1 MSSLR
6 VLICGLALIV
16 APPSLAQVPLE
27 LRPRPSGPY
36 EIRGVVVDA
45 GTGQPLPEVELSFQ
59 ESAQP
64 TSPPFEIIQSDANGT
79 FRVRNLAEGK
89 YTIRASRQGYAEQ
102 AFLQHE
108 NYWTGIAVGPGKD
121 SLHVRFPLSP
131 SAIITGQVTDENG
144 EAVREATVTLW
155 VHQMENGVRTVTQG
169 QTAQADDEGRY
180 RLEHLQPG
188 EYSLSVTAM
197 PWYSRYMQSQ
207 QPKEGVL
214 APLAR
219 EAQEALPDVVYATL
233 YYPNTRDWHGMGWIK
248 LQAGQTESAD
258 FKLIPEPSAHLQ
270 VQTGPSDTQPSSNF
284 ELMTELPGGGRS
296 NVMYRGLRTGAGTM
310 EISGVPAGRYR
321 IQMGSGGGNEK
332 ETEQEVELSAD
343 SQLRLD
349 GPTTGGL
356 AIRGVIRVAPGAPKI
371 EQAMLQLKD
380 AEGHSYNS
388 IFYEASGNADN
399 PSATFVFSNVPSGQ
413 VLRLSFLQPQDAVVK
428 KIEAKG
434 AEVSGTTIETDGS
447 QEVSLTVTVA
457 QVSNTLDGTA
467 IKQGKPFAG
476 AMILLMPEDG
486 KDWERFMRRD
496 QSDSDGTFH
505 LATILP
511 GKYVLFALENGWYM
525 EWSKPEVLQPFLAKA
540 QKLQVGE
547 QPLSAVTLEVQ

>member
-1 MSSLR
+1 MNSLR
-6 VLICGLALIV
+6 VLVCGLALLV
-16 APPSLAQVPLE
+16 GLPSLAQVPFE
-27 LRPRPSGPY
+27 LQPRPNGPY

-45 GTGQPLPEVELSFQ
+45 GTGQPLPEVDLSFQ

-64 TSPPFEIIQSDANGT
+64 TSPPFEIIQSDANGA

-131 SAIITGQVTDENG
+131 SATITGQVTDENG

-155 VHQMENGVRTVTQG
+155 VQQMENGARTITQG
-169 QTAQADDEGRY
+169 QTAQTDDEGRY
-180 RLEHLQPG
+180 RLEHLQTG

-197 PWYSRYMQSQ
+197 PWYSRYVQSQ
-207 QPKEGVL
+207 QPKGGVL
-214 APLAR
+214 APPAR

-233 YYPNTRDWHGMGWIK
+233 YYRNTRDWHGMEWIK

-270 VQTGPSDTQPSSNF
+270 VQTGQSGAQQPPNF
-284 ELMTELPGGGRS
+284 ALMMELPGGGRS
-296 NVMYRGLRTGAGTM
+296 NVTYRGVRTGSGTM
-310 EISGVPAGRYR
+310 EISGVPPGRYR
-321 IQMGSGGGNEK
+321 VQMSGGGGNEK
-332 ETEQEVELSAD
+332 ETDQEVDLSAD

-349 GPTTGGL
+349 SPTTSGP
-356 AIRGVIRVAPGAPKI
+356 AIRGVIRVTPGAPKI
-371 EQAMLQLKD
+371 EQALLQLKD
-380 AEGHSYNS
+380 AEGHAYNS
-388 IFYEASGNADN
+388 LFYEASGNADN
-399 PSATFVFSNVPSGQ
+399 PPGTFVFANVPAGQ
-413 VLRLSFLQPQDAVVK
+413 VLQLSFLQPPDAVVK

-434 AEVSGTTIETDGS
+434 AKVSGTTIETDGS

-457 QVSNTLDGTA
+457 QISNTLEGTA
-467 IKQGKPFAG
+467 MKQGKPFAG

-496 QSDSDGTFH
+496 QSDSDGTFR
-505 LATILP
+505 LTTILP

-525 EWSKPEVLQPFLAKA
+525 EWSKSEVLRPFLAKA
-540 QKLQVGE
+540 HKLEVGE
-547 QPLSAVTLEVQ
+547 RPLSTVTLEVQ